1 MAATRLSL
9 GLFPGLSSLVLL
21 LGGCTE
27 AMPEDSGSGGGGG
40 VVGGDVGG
48 SSAGAAGSSSL
59 PLGGSGAGTA
69 SGGASAGGAP
79 VAGAGGAAGNAGTGT
94 GGAAGA
100 ASDPGAQ
107 PSAGCGKAATQ
118 ALETFVEAHVTAK
131 GFDRQYF
138 VRLPT
143 GYDPQRAYTTVVVGA
158 ACGGKGDNGI
168 SIQDASK
175 NNAIVVGLSPSQ
187 EVAGRDCFMTESP
200 TSPEID
206 FFDAALAAVETNFC
220 VDQSRVFME
229 GFSSGSWLTNLIGC
243 ARGDVLRGQGNASGG
258 PPPLPMCKGPIATI
272 MVHDMGD
279 GANSYDGGKQTRDR
293 IRQLNGCMDQ
303 TAPWDA
309 AYPECV
315 AYQGCPAA
323 FPLVFCTTTGMGHS
337 ENKPFST
344 EGFWKFWSALPP
356 KP

>member
-1 MAATRLSL
+1 M
-9 GLFPGLSSLVLL
+9 
-21 LGGCTE
+21 
-27 AMPEDSGSGGGGG
+27 
-40 VVGGDVGG
+40 
-48 SSAGAAGSSSL
+48 
-59 PLGGSGAGTA
+59 GGSGAGGT
-69 SGGASAGGAP
+69 SVVPMGGGGNGMASAGAAHAGAP
-79 VAGAGGAAGNAGTGT
+79 VAGAGGAGGSS
-94 GGAAGA
+94 GGAAGGNGG
-100 ASDPGAQ
+100 ASGNAGAK

-138 VRLPT
+138 VRLPAA
-143 GYDPQRAYTTVVVGA
+143 YDPQRAYPTVVVGA
-158 ACGGKGDNGI
+158 GCGGKGDSGI

-175 NNAIVVGLSPSQ
+175 SDAIVLGLSPSQ

-206 FFDAALAAVETNFC
+206 FFDAALASVETNFC
-220 VDQSRVFME
+220 VDQSRIFME

-293 IRQLNGCMDQ
+293 IRELNGCMDQ
-303 TAPWDA
+303 TAPWDPA
-309 AYPECV
+309 FPECV
-315 AYQGCPAA
+315 AYQGCATA
-323 FPLVFCTTTGMGHS
+323 FPLVFCTTTGKGHS
-337 ENKPFST
+337 ENEPIST

-356 KP
+356 KG